1 MLKILLVNSRKLR
14 IKEERKPTENEI
26 IDTLKNKILK
36 NNNDNKVY
44 DKIPYTVYQTY
55 QTKTLPVKMLGVN
68 IKLKLLNSDFSFK
81 LFDDNDC
88 REFIEQNFN
97 SIVLET
103 FDNLLPGAFKS
114 DLWKYCILYLNGGI
128 YLDMKLEPID
138 DFKLNNLI
146 ELREDVLDKYNDND
160 YISINNGLLFSVP
173 NNIAYLKCINVI
185 IENVKNLNYNNNSKA
200 VTGSILLGRILK
212 NSQSYSYDLKNK
224 YKLFTSDCGEIIFFN
239 KNPILKFYNG
249 YIDEKYY
256 NLNTDYNFLWK
267 KKYVFKNSGNYDL
280 DSFNEL
286 NKTNKLKLLEKLKNN
301 YFNFVDK
308 IIYINLKHR
317 EDRRKLLDKE
327 LDIIIDE
334 KIIRF
339 NAILEKD
346 GCIGC
351 TKSHIQILEM
361 CIYNKWGNCLII
373 EDDMVWNNFNN
384 NYNTLLNLL
393 KNNFD
398 VILLGGIQIK
408 YNLDSYKLISAVTTT
423 AYLVNNN
430 YYIKL
435 LNNFKEG
442 MGKYMRCENIKIRK
456 NRLTIDQY
464 WKLLQNKDNWYIVV
478 PGLSFQRNG
487 YSDISKINIT
497 DWHKLF
503 KNNYI
508 KN

>member
-1 MLKILLVNSRKLR
+1 MLKILLVNSRKLS
-14 IKEERKPTENEI
+14 IKAEIKPTETEI
-26 IDTLKNKILK
+26 IDSLKNKILK
-36 NNNDNKVY
+36 NNNVNKIY

-55 QTKTLPVKMLGVN
+55 QTKTLPVKMLDVN
-68 IKLKLLNSDFSFK
+68 NKLKLLNSDFSFK

-97 SIVLET
+97 NIVLET
-103 FDNLLPGAFKS
+103 FDNLLPGAYKS

-146 ELREDVLDKYNDND
+146 ELRDDVLDKYNDND
-160 YISINNGLLFSVP
+160 NISINNGLLFSVP

-212 NSQSYSYDLKNK
+212 NNQSYSYDLKNK

-239 KNPILKFYNG
+239 KNPIFKF
-249 YIDEKYY
+249 
-256 NLNTDYNFLWK
+256 
-267 KKYVFKNSGNYDL
+267 
-280 DSFNEL
+280 FNEL
-286 NKTNKLKLLEKLKNN
+286 NKTNKLTLLDKLKNN

-317 EDRRKLLDKE
+317 DDRKKLLDKE
-327 LDIIIDE
+327 LDIIINE

-373 EDDMVWNNFNN
+373 EDDMIWNNFNN

-398 VILLGGIQIK
+398 VILLGGIQTK
-408 YNLDSYKLISAVTTT
+408 YNPDSYKLISAVTTN

-430 YYIKL
+430 YYRKL

-442 MGKYMRCENIKIRK
+442 MEKYMRCDNIKIRK

-487 YSDISKINIT
+487 YSDISKTNIT
-497 DWHKLF
+497 DWNKLF
-503 KNNYI
+503 KTNYT